1 MTEHVKH
8 YGRHNKSVCVCFTV
22 SGVKWVF
29 DYLLLIPEL
38 NVQSK
43 KALPILYRLPIAHCF
58 LIEYLNDLSVLT
70 HTKKGSGKGFQ
81 VSCTRTR

>member
-1 MTEHVKH
+1 M
-8 YGRHNKSVCVCFTV
+8 GL
-22 SGVKWVF
+22 F

-43 KALPILYRLPIAHCF
+43 KALPILYSLPIAHCF

-70 HTKKGSGKGFQ
+70 HTKKGSGKGFH
-81 VSCTRTR
+81 VRGRVELIFL